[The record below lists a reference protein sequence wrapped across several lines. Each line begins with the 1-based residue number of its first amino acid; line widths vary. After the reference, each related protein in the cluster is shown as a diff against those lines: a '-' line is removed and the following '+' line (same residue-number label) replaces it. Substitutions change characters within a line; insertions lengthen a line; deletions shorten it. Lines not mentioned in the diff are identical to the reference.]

1 MVSREPDRKEAGSNL
16 LLVHEELDMLKTGG
30 CSFSTTIKTVGEE
43 DDGDIFNLRPPL
55 DVVDAFLESG
65 AEIGTATSVAR
76 PDFAL
81 ILIV

>member
-1 MVSREPDRKEAGSNL
+1 MVSREPYRKEAGSNL
-16 LLVHEELDMLKTGG
+16 LGVHEELDILKAGA
-30 CSFSTTIKTVGEE
+30 CSLSSAIKTVGEK
-43 DDGDIFNLRPPL
+43 DDGDIFYLRPPL
-55 DVVDAFLESG
+55 DVVYAFLESG